1 MEIFTVKQD
10 VSIEYTEK
18 KSLFIGHAFF
28 VTEES
33 EAMAAIASVK
43 KQHAEATHNV
53 WAYSLRKFSA
63 QRFSDDGEPQGTAGM
78 PVLSVLLLHGISA
91 VFFSARAA
99 LFAPIPKRL
108 RWRLRRRGKRRWF

>member
-43 KQHAEATHNV
+43 RELGAK
-53 WAYSLRKFSA
+53 WA
-63 QRFSDDGEPQGTAGM
+63 AGVIFGQCAVAWIAAFVVRM
-78 PVLSVLLLHGISA
+78 IGMLSGLA
-91 VFFSARAA
+91 
-99 LFAPIPKRL
+99 
-108 RWRLRRRGKRRWF
+108 